1 MCAVWDLERKKKLE
15 EKVVE
20 VGFKIDCIVKNEI
33 VLLSV
38 VKIRSLV

>member
-20 VGFKIDCIVKNEI
+20 DCIVKNEI